1 MGPTLESI
9 KQASETLKGI
19 TKPTNLIHSPVFSKE
34 TGNQI
39 YLKPENLQLTGAF
52 KIRGAYYKISSLTQ
66 EEKERGLIASSA
78 GNHAQGVALAA
89 QMQGVKATIVMPKT
103 TPLIKVEATRN
114 FGAEVI
120 LVGDYYDDAYQEAR
134 RLEQEKGFVFVHPF
148 DDPDVMAGQGT
159 IGLEILE
166 ELPDV
171 DAIVV
176 PIGGGGLMAGIATAV
191 KALKPEVR
199 IIGVEPDGARA
210 MTDSIFHNKIKTLDK
225 VETIADGVA
234 VKTPGTRTFS
244 VIKELVDD
252 IITVSDAELMEA
264 FLLLLERHKLIAENS
279 GVLSLAALYK
289 LRERD
294 KKIVPIISG
303 GNIDVVTIS
312 SMIDRGLVKRGRIF
326 CFSAEMPDEPGQL
339 LKISQILTDENAN
352 IIKLDHNQ
360 FKTLDRFKQVQL
372 EVTVETNGH
381 EHVRS
386 IIRALEKGGYSVERV
401 Y

>member
-1 MGPTLESI
+1 MNLDLEKI
-9 KQASETLKGI
+9 KEAASVISGI
-19 TKPTNLIHSPVFSKE
+19 TKKTELIHSAVFSME
-34 TGNQI
+34 SGNDI

-52 KIRGAYYKISSLTQ
+52 KIRGAYYKISCLSRD
-66 EEKERGLIASSA
+66 EKKRGLIASSA

-103 TPLIKVEATRN
+103 TPLIKVEATKN
-114 FGAEVI
+114 FGARVI
-120 LVGDYYDDAYQEAR
+120 LTGDCYDEAYNEAR
-134 RLEQEKGFVFVHPF
+134 RLEKEEELVFIHPF
-148 DDPDVMAGQGT
+148 DDYDVMAGQGT

-166 ELPDV
+166 SLEDV
-171 DAIVV
+171 HSIIV
-176 PIGGGGLMAGIATAV
+176 PIGGGGLIAGIASAV
-191 KALKPEVR
+191 KALRPDVK

-210 MTDSIFHNKIKTLDK
+210 MTDSIFKNKIQTLDK
-225 VETIADGVA
+225 VDTIADGVA
-234 VKTPGTRTFS
+234 VKTPGSRTFS
-244 VIKELVDD
+244 IIKDLVDD
-252 IITVSDAELMEA
+252 IITVSDAELMES

-279 GVLSLAALYK
+279 GVLSLAALNK
-289 LRERD
+289 LKIRGE
-294 KKIVPIISG
+294 KIVPVISG

-339 LKISQILTDENAN
+339 LKISEILAEENAN

-381 EHVRS
+381 EHVKK
-386 IIRALEKGGYSVERV
+386 IIQALEKGGYSIERV

>member
-1 MGPTLESI
+1 MNPDIEKI
-9 KQASETLKGI
+9 RDAAEVLKGI
-19 TKPTNLIHSPVFSKE
+19 TLKTGLIHSPVFSKE
-34 TGNQI
+34 SGNQV

-52 KIRGAYYKISSLTQ
+52 KLRGAYYKISCLSD

-103 TPLIKVEATRN
+103 TPLIKVEATKN
-114 FGAEVI
+114 YGARVI
-120 LVGDYYDDAYQEAR
+120 LAGDFYDDAYEEAR
-134 RLEQEKGFVFVHPF
+134 RLEKEENLVFIHPF

-166 ELPDV
+166 ELA
-171 DAIVV
+171 DAHTILV
-176 PIGGGGLMAGIATAV
+176 PVGGGGLISGIAVAAKAV
-191 KALKPEVR
+191 NPDIKIV
-199 IIGVEPDGARA
+199 GVEPDGART
-210 MTDSIFHNKIKTLDK
+210 MTDSLFRNKIVTLDK
-225 VETIADGVA
+225 VDTIADGVA
-234 VKTPGTRTFS
+234 VKTPGTQTFS
-244 VIKELVDD
+244 LIKELVDE
-252 IITVSDAELMEA
+252 IITVSDPELMEA

-279 GVLSLAALYK
+279 GVLSLAALRQLK
-289 LRERD
+289 IRD
-294 KKIVPIISG
+294 EKVVSVISG

-339 LKISQILTDENAN
+339 LKISSILADENAN

-381 EHVRS
+381 NHVKS
-386 IIRALEKGGYSVERV
+386 IIRALEKGGYTVERV

>member
-1 MGPTLESI
+1 MI
-9 KQASETLKGI
+9 Y
-19 TKPTNLIHSPVFSKE
+19 SPVFSAE
-34 TGNQI
+34 SGNEI

-52 KIRGAYYKISSLTQ
+52 KIRGAYFKISCLSD
-66 EEKERGLIASSA
+66 EEKKRGLIASSA

-103 TPLIKVEATRN
+103 TPLIKVEATRKY
-114 FGAEVI
+114 GARVI
-120 LVGDYYDDAYQEAR
+120 LEGDCYDDAYQTAR
-134 RLEQEKGFVFVHPF
+134 KLEKEEGLVFIHPF
-148 DDPDVMAGQGT
+148 DDYDVMAGQGT

-166 ELPDV
+166 EMDDV
-171 DAIVV
+171 HAIIV
-176 PIGGGGLMAGIATAV
+176 PIGGGGLIAGIAAAV
-191 KALKPEVR
+191 KAKRPDVR
-199 IIGVEPDGARA
+199 VIGVEPDGARA
-210 MTDSIFHNKIKTLDK
+210 MTDSIFRNKIQTLDR
-225 VETIADGVA
+225 VDTIADGVA
-234 VKTPGTRTFS
+234 VKTPGSKTFS
-244 VIKELVDD
+244 IIKDLVDE
-252 IITVSDAELMEA
+252 IITVSDPELMEC

-279 GVLSLAALYK
+279 GVLSLAALHK
-289 LRERD
+289 LKERG
-294 KKIVPIISG
+294 KKIVPVISG

-339 LKISQILTDENAN
+339 LKISQILSDENAN

-381 EHVRS
+381 DHVKK
-386 IIRALEKGGYSVERV
+386 IIRALEQGGYSVERV

>member
-1 MGPTLESI
+1 MKPSI
-9 KQASETLKGI
+9 ETIKEAAEILKGV
-19 TKPTNLIHSPVFSKE
+19 TKRTDLIQSPVFSNE
-34 TGNQI
+34 SGNDI

-52 KIRGAYYKISSLTQ
+52 KIRGAYFKISRLSSD
-66 EEKERGLIASSA
+66 EKKMGLIASSA

-114 FGAEVI
+114 YGAEVI
-120 LVGDYYDDAYQEAR
+120 LKGDCYDDAYQEAR
-134 RLEQEKGFVFVHPF
+134 RLEKEQNLVFIHPF

-166 ELPDV
+166 ELKDV
-171 DAIVV
+171 HSILV
-176 PIGGGGLMAGIATAV
+176 PIGGGGLIAGIATAV
-191 KALKPEVR
+191 KAINPDVKV
-199 IIGVEPDGARA
+199 IGVEPDGARA
-210 MTDSIFHNKIKTLDK
+210 MTDSLFRNKIQTLEK
-225 VETIADGVA
+225 VNTIADGVA
-234 VKTPGTRTFS
+234 VKTPGTHTFS
-244 VIKELVDD
+244 VIKDLVDE
-252 IITVSDAELMEA
+252 IITVTDSELMES

-279 GVLSLAALYK
+279 GVLSLAALNK
-289 LRERD
+289 LKIRGE
-294 KKIVPIISG
+294 KIVSVISG

-339 LKISQILTDENAN
+339 LKISTILSEENAN

-381 EHVRS
+381 EHVRK
-386 IIRALEKGGYSVERV
+386 IIKALEEGGYSIERV